1 MLLEAKRRELGRAL
15 CADILE
21 IERIDV
27 EIGAQERLREI
38 DHDEVRA
45 RRMRDQV
52 LAVRQHERE
61 RAARERS
68 REPADALLGVAAEVE
83 LDLEVRMP
91 VRLGDRP
98 AGGLVANVEIEAIA
112 ALGHGV
118 RARLDWGRHGR
129 SVIVMR
135 VARSAAR
142 GGATGNGRIVAKNAR
157 AGEGRRRERVRPAR
171 ARHRPLRPFGRAT
184 FCSGVPTPGAAAARS
199 PAGCAGGVARYRS
212 AWGKSLACRLPL
224 AACRLPPAACRL
236 SLIACRSSRDAGRAT
251 LASGSGETHDRASCA
266 ARGHARGHTGI
277 PACPR
282 PPQRFPPREK
292 RANPPIFVMS
302 PCEARNKTRAAF
314 VFIHMGRRPPRRARD
329 ARPPDRCAARRRKWN
344 RYGCFQPHARCSR

>member
-1 MLLEAKRRELGRAL
+1 M
-15 CADILE
+15 
-21 IERIDV
+21 
-27 EIGAQERLREI
+27 
-38 DHDEVRA
+38 
-45 RRMRDQV
+45 
-52 LAVRQHERE
+52 
-61 RAARERS
+61 
-68 REPADALLGVAAEVE
+68 VE
-83 LDLEVRMP
+83 LSLKTR
-91 VRLGDRP
+91 GQ
-98 AGGLVANVEIEAIA
+98 G
-112 ALGHGV
+112 
-118 RARLDWGRHGR
+118 
-129 SVIVMR
+129 
-135 VARSAAR
+135 R
-142 GGATGNGRIVAKNAR
+142 GGGANEFG
-157 AGEGRRRERVRPAR
+157 PAR
-171 ARHRPLRPFGRAT
+171 ARHRPLRPFGQAT

-224 AACRLPPAACRL
+224 AACRLPPAACRLPLAACRLPPAACRLPLAACRLPPTACRL

>member
-1 MLLEAKRRELGRAL
+1 M
-15 CADILE
+15 
-21 IERIDV
+21 
-27 EIGAQERLREI
+27 
-38 DHDEVRA
+38 
-45 RRMRDQV
+45 
-52 LAVRQHERE
+52 
-61 RAARERS
+61 
-68 REPADALLGVAAEVE
+68 VE
-83 LDLEVRMP
+83 LSLKTRGQGRGGGANEFGRRAPAIVRC
-91 VRLGDRP
+91 
-98 AGGLVANVEIEAIA
+98 
-112 ALGHGV
+112 
-118 RARLDWGRHGR
+118 
-129 SVIVMR
+129 
-135 VARSAAR
+135 ARSDGRRFAA
-142 GGATGNGRIVAKNAR
+142 AS
-157 AGEGRRRERVRPAR
+157 RRREPPRRG
-171 ARHRPLRPFGRAT
+171 LRPDAREGLRDIDRH
-184 FCSGVPTPGAAAARS
+184 GENRLLAACRLPLAACRL
-199 PAGCAGGVARYRS
+199 PLA
-212 AWGKSLACRLPL
+212 ACRLPL